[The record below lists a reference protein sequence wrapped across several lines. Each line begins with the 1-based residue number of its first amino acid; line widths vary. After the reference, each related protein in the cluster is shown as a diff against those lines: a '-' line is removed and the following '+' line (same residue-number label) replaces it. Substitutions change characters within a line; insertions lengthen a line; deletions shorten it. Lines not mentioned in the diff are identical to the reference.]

1 MPHGDHGNPSTGRRH
16 SMHRML
22 AAAAALWAPRLAFA
36 ATEVRTLVVDD
47 TPASRRAVEALKRRF
62 PQLVIGSHIGALSR
76 RTGPAVY
83 LTVGPAALKAA
94 TAAGLQAPLLSLFT
108 ARQAFQQIVEA
119 AVPPPRAITA
129 IYAEASPAYQ
139 LRLVSSIFQRRVTV
153 GVVLT
158 EGSAYLEPLLARA
171 ARETDVVVQTHRTTA
186 NMNMVRE
193 LNRLADADVILAVP
207 DVGIFSADN
216 FRDILESAYRRGQP
230 IVCFSHGMV
239 SAGCLAAAYAP
250 VDDVVAQAA
259 ELLAELE
266 AGRLPPPR
274 YPAYWQVAV
283 NDHVAR
289 SLNIVISPSVRALGE
304 RPSGSR

>member
-1 MPHGDHGNPSTGRRH
+1 MPHADDAKPITGRRQ
-16 SMHRML
+16 SMHLML
-22 AAAAALWAPRLAFA
+22 AATAAALSPRLAFA

-62 PQLVIGSHIGALSR
+62 PQLVIGSEIGALSR
-76 RTGPAVY
+76 RAGPAVY
-83 LTVGPAALKAA
+83 LAVGPAALKAA
-94 TAAGLQAPLLSLFT
+94 TEAGLQAPLLSLFT
-108 ARQAFQQIVEA
+108 ARQAFHQIVEA
-119 AVPPPRAITA
+119 AMPPPRAITA
-129 IYAEASPAYQ
+129 IYAEVSPAHQ

-158 EGSAYLEPLLARA
+158 AGSTYLEPLLARA
-171 ARETDVVVQTHRTTA
+171 AGEMDVVVRTHRTTP
-186 NMNMVRE
+186 NTNMVRE
-193 LNRLADADVILAVP
+193 LNRLADTHVILAVP

-216 FRDILESAYRRGQP
+216 FRDILESTYRRGQP

-239 SAGCLAAAYAP
+239 AAGCLAAAYAP

-274 YPAYWQVAV
+274 YPAYWRVAV
-283 NDHVAR
+283 NDNVAR

-304 RPSGSR
+304 RPRGSR